1 MLSYVAEST
10 TSQAFAEF
18 KLSITRAMADQLA
31 EALARLEP
39 APLTK
44 ENVEALEERPG
55 VYELFLRGERVYVG
69 KASKSKSSKD
79 LPGRLGDHIRKLS
92 GRAGISLSEISFQ
105 CLYVDEDLEAAA
117 PETMLINKY
126 KDRRRQTLPWNF
138 NGFGNNDPGRNRD
151 HSVVKSNHFDAWYPV
166 DLDVLVSTGLEPG
179 YYPVTKYLEAVKTA
193 LPFNLRYDS
202 KALSPRKADTT
213 YLAKIPAHET
223 SARDLLREA
232 VEALPRGWQAT
243 VLPGYVIL
251 YQEETSYK
259 SARLYWRKHDDE
271 VVEITGLN
279 LRDPQGE
286 AGEEPPPNE

>member
-1 MLSYVAEST
+1 MNDSLVSK
-10 TSQAFAEF
+10 AFAEF

-31 EALARLEP
+31 EALDQLEP

-44 ENVEALEERPG
+44 ENVEALEARPG
-55 VYELFLRGERVYVG
+55 VYELYLRGERVYVG

-92 GRAGISLSEISFQ
+92 GRQGITLDDMSFQ

-126 KDRRRQTLPWNF
+126 KDKAKQTLPWNF

-151 HSVVKSNHFDAWYPV
+151 HSLVKSNHFDAWYPA
-166 DLDVLVSTGLEPG
+166 DLDVIVSTGLEPG
-179 YYPVTKYLEAVKTA
+179 AHHVTKYLEAVKAA

-202 KALSPRKADTT
+202 KALSPRKTDMP
-213 YLAKIPAHET
+213 YVVEMPDREV
-223 SARDLLREA
+223 SARELVRRA
-232 VEALPRGWQAT
+232 VEALPQEWQAT

-251 YQEETSYK
+251 YQEESYYR
-259 SARLYWRKHDDE
+259 SARLYWSKDHDE
-271 VVEITGLN
+271 LVETEGAN
-279 LRDPQGE
+279 LRDPKGE
-286 AGEEPPPNE
+286 VIEESYLNE